1 MKQYDF
7 IIIGAGPCG
16 LSGGLCAASSK
27 LKTLIIEKKRIGGQI
42 TLTDKI
48 ENYPGA
54 PKNSTGISITQ
65 RMKDQ
70 AESFGCE
77 IITDDVLNIDK
88 KGELF
93 YIYTKNAEFSC
104 KACLIASGSKP
115 RKLNIKGEE
124 KYIGMGVSYCAKTD
138 VTFFKNM
145 DVVVVGGGDSA
156 CQEAIYLCEFVNKVT
171 VVHRFD
177 TFNASKILQ
186 EKVFSHEKI
195 DIILNS
201 ELTEIYGS
209 DFVEGVKI
217 FDKNLKNTYEYKTDG
232 VFIFIGNSP
241 CSEEFKDVVSLDED
255 GYIITDNNLSTIVDG
270 LYAAG
275 DVRRGSLKQVITA
288 CADGTVS
295 AVNAQEYINNIR

>member
-16 LSGGLCAASSK
+16 LSSGLYAARGK
-27 LKTLIIEKKRIGGQI
+27 LKTLIIEKKSIGGQI
-42 TLTDKI
+42 TLTKRV

-54 PKNSTGISITQ
+54 PKNSTGASITQ
-65 RMKDQ
+65 RMKEQ

-93 YIYTKNAEFSC
+93 YIYTKNDEFSC
-104 KACLIASGSKP
+104 KACLIASGTKP
-115 RKLNIKGEE
+115 KQLNIKGEE
-124 KYIGMGVSYCAKTD
+124 KYIGMGVSYCAKCD
-138 VTFFKNM
+138 AAFFKDM

-156 CQEAIYLCEFVNKVT
+156 FQEALYLSEFASKVT
-171 VVHRFD
+171 IVHRSDSFR
-177 TFNASKILQ
+177 ASKSLQ

-195 DIILNS
+195 DMILNS

-232 VFIFIGNSP
+232 VFVFVGYSP
-241 CSEEFKDVVSLDED
+241 CSENFKGVVSLDKE

-270 LYAAG
+270 LYAGG
-275 DVRRGSLKQVITA
+275 DVRRGSLRQVITA
-288 CADGTVS
+288 CADGAVS
-295 AVNAQEYINNIR
+295 AINAQEHIRNIR